1 MAAGNL
7 SKQVQSLLVSKGFSL
22 IHLHKCEDDLSSFS
36 KALSDAVDYNTYGP
50 YVDKHTPEDLRASG
64 TNAFLSRN
72 KMAGVAVWPD
82 GNIGAVFND
91 GRSPHRNAI
100 GELMLTALS
109 VGGNKL
115 DCYNGPLRRLYAKF
129 GFIPVARVKF
139 NPQYAPK
146 NWRKDLKEPD
156 IIFWIHCGD
165 SAETVAQKIGSYP
178 TYSQADVE
186 RLRYF
191 DDYAKAGEYRDEQQA
206 IFNSNCRNTEDN

>member
-1 MAAGNL
+1 MDAGNL
-7 SKQVQSLLVSKGFSL
+7 SKHVQSLLVNKGFSL
-22 IHLHKCEDDLSSFS
+22 IHLHKCGDDFSSFS
-36 KALSDAVDYNTYGP
+36 KALSNAVDYNTYGP
-50 YVDKHTPEDLRASG
+50 YVAKHTPEELRESG
-64 TNAFLSRN
+64 ANVFLSRN
-72 KMAGVAVWPD
+72 KMAGIAVWPD

-129 GFIPVARVKF
+129 GFVPVARVKF
-139 NPQYAPK
+139 NPQYAPP

-165 SAETVAQKIGSYP
+165 TAETVAQKIGTYP
-178 TYSQADVE
+178 TYSQEDVE
-186 RLRYF
+186 RLPCF
-191 DDYAKAGEYRDEQQA
+191 DDYTKASEYRDEQQA
-206 IFNSNCRNTEDN
+206 IANPNVKKTEK